1 MAQESGVSVL
11 GQLPLDISIRKHAD
25 GGNPS
30 VVAAPDSRI
39 AEIYHEIAR
48 KVAAKLAAQRK
59 DYSAK
64 FPKIVIQNN

>member
-1 MAQESGVSVL
+1 
-11 GQLPLDISIRKHAD
+11 
-25 GGNPS
+25 

-64 FPKIVIQNN
+64 FPKIVIQDN